1 MRIDAVWLDLTRSR
15 GIGTYGCLG
24 GLRGTLKRNQT
35 NTNESKWTSNETK

>member
-24 GLRGTLKRNQT
+24 GLRGTLNYMFSCAYYVR
-35 NTNESKWTSNETK
+35 ESI